1 MFLGYRSTSAFTR
14 GTGFGGF
21 MSLNLG
27 LGFATGFGVQAVRP
41 GFTGNYFDP
50 RRAQNPDF
58 TKVSWGLS
66 GGDGKVAAM
75 GLGIHWMLDGGQSL
89 RRPDLDLGL
98 LLRLRNYASIGAVAR
113 LGPADLA
120 PQGLLPQ
127 ELAVTGELAL
137 RPLGTRMLELAGGVR
152 TRWRGDASVGP
163 GPSSPTSSACSP
175 AAASPC
181 ATRASSSPARSSR
194 SASTCSTPPATSSAS
209 RARAVRGAVAL
220 AVSWD
225 MLTVRAGLHAGL
237 SEGVDGFGLAAR
249 FSSSRQGRVF
259 WPRLVDAERIDL
271 SAVSGERGLI
281 RLLERLDRAEQ
292 AGPRSVI
299 LVDARGAKLGWA
311 SLQELR
317 AALVRIR
324 NAGGHVFAYLED
336 ADLKDYYLASAAEQ
350 VYIHPA
356 GELETFGL
364 AATTLYFKG
373 ALDKLGVQ
381 AEGLHIAEY
390 KSAHETF
397 TRTGP
402 SDPDRQQREAI
413 LDDTFAQIVRDIAQA
428 RGLSEAQVRGLVD
441 EAPHGPN
448 QALAMHLADKVV
460 HRDEVI
466 DAISTKIGA
475 KVRFASFPE
484 TDPEQDTWSTAPYL
498 AVVLIEGT
506 IIDGE
511 SRTIPFLNINF
522 TGSDTLVDQ
531 LRALRNDPMCKG
543 ILLRVNSPGGS
554 ALASDL
560 IWREV
565 QRTQDAHEK
574 QPQKSPPIVV
584 SMGDVAA
591 SGGYYVAMGA
601 RQIFASPTTITGSIG
616 VVSLHFDLSGL
627 LAKLGIS
634 TTTFQRGKNAD
645 ITSLYHPYTE
655 DQRAR
660 MDASMRRIYDLFR
673 TRVAAGRK
681 LTMETVD
688 QLGRGH
694 VYSGVDARELRLVDD
709 LGGLHEALAALR
721 AKTGLPE
728 RRELALRVLPRQRR
742 LVDILLEQV
751 MPRPGDDRA
760 CAARSTAQSPAATPN
775 NSSPSPSAPPSP
787 ASPSPSCSSP
797 RTAPSPSSPAS
808 SSSSKRNMS
817 TVKLKRLKINQY
829 RNVRPGTELRFDDG
843 VNLVLGQ
850 NAAGKTTLLSLL
862 SAVSRSAFEDLSH
875 EEFELEYELTSGN
888 FTIVAKVSHRRRL
901 DPAAVDP
908 EGNAH
913 LWSGDYTIHI
923 TDSITHEETTIVSDS
938 AKAHRAPRPCASFIA
953 APTLARCIVD
963 ILLAAA
969 SAFRF
974 DESLE
979 CFAAMTGRSSL
990 LKSAATPPPAHTS
1003 WHSSRGT
1010 SSTGGAY
1017 VPGDLSRALLRSFN
1031 VTGKDPALDGAEQ
1044 PLASQMAAAI
1054 GAIAVSILPN
1064 QGARSRSP
1072 LESYFRVEGFTF
1084 EVTRIEGQI
1093 VPHDKLSYGQK
1104 RLLAFFYYLAMNSMI
1119 VIADELVNGLH
1130 HRWIDA
1136 CMKAIGERQAFLTS
1150 QNPLLFEYVEFDS
1163 IEQVQARFITC
1174 KSELVDGAEQLVWQN
1189 MPRDDAER
1197 FYRGYEADIEGIG
1210 DILINRGLW

>member
-1 MFLGYRSTSAFTR
+1 MRDMSPKPRCERQQPATRDMSTETCRKGHAVLPTLTLAALTLALAAPAAAQAPVALDRNPSDGVERPIHDYSGEGDASSLELNPALLSAAKGLDAVFLGYRSTSAFTR
-14 GTGFGGF
+14 GSGFGGF
-21 MSLNLG
+21 ASLNLG

-50 RRAQNPDF
+50 RRSQNPDF
-58 TKVSWGLS
+58 TKISWGLS
-66 GGDGKVAAM
+66 GGDGKVVAM
-75 GLGIHWMLDGGQSL
+75 GLGLHWMTLGGAPM
-89 RRPDLDLGL
+89 RRPDLDFGL

-137 RPLGTRMLELAGGVR
+137 RPLGTRTLELAGGVR

-163 GPSSPTSSACSP
+163 AEFTDFLGVLPRGRIALRYQGIEL
-175 AAASPC
+175 AGEVEQV
-181 ATRASSSPARSSR
+181 RVNLLD
-194 SASTCSTPPATSSAS
+194 PATYQL
-209 RARAVRGAVAL
+209 REQARAVRGAVAL

-225 MLTVRAGLHAGL
+225 MLTVRAGVHAGL
-237 SEGVDGFGLAAR
+237 SEGLDGFGLAAR

-281 RLLERLDRAEQ
+281 RMLERLDRAEQ
-292 AGPRSVI
+292 AGPRSII

-317 AALVRIR
+317 GALVRIR

-336 ADLKDYYLASAAEQ
+336 ANLKEYYLASAAEQ
-350 VYIHPA
+350 VYLHPA
-356 GELETFGL
+356 GELATFGL
-364 AATTLYFKG
+364 AAATLYFKG

-441 EAPHGPN
+441 EAPHGPS
-448 QALAMHLADKVV
+448 QALTQHLADKIL

-498 AVVLIEGT
+498 AVVLVEGT

-522 TGSDTLVDQ
+522 AGSDTLVEQ
-531 LRALRNDPMCKG
+531 LRALRGDPMCKG

-574 QPQKSPPIVV
+574 NPQRSPPIIV

-634 TTTFQRGKNAD
+634 TSTFQRGKNAD
-645 ITSLYHPYTE
+645 IASLWHPYTE

-694 VYSGVDARELRLVDD
+694 VYSGVDARELRLVDE

-751 MPRPGDDRA
+751 MPRSREKGLRSKIDTAIARRDAKQQLPLA
-760 CAARSTAQSPAATPN
+760 LSAALA
-775 NSSPSPSAPPSP
+775 
-787 ASPSPSCSSP
+787 
-797 RTAPSPSSPAS
+797 
-808 SSSSKRNMS
+808 
-817 TVKLKRLKINQY
+817 RL
-829 RNVRPGTELRFDDG
+829 P
-843 VNLVLGQ
+843 
-850 NAAGKTTLLSLL
+850 LSLL
-862 SAVSRSAFEDLSH
+862 FLPQDSALALLPGLV
-875 EEFELEYELTSGN
+875 ELE
-888 FTIVAKVSHRRRL
+888 
-901 DPAAVDP
+901 
-908 EGNAH
+908 
-913 LWSGDYTIHI
+913 
-923 TDSITHEETTIVSDS
+923 
-938 AKAHRAPRPCASFIA
+938 
-953 APTLARCIVD
+953 
-963 ILLAAA
+963 
-969 SAFRF
+969 
-974 DESLE
+974 
-979 CFAAMTGRSSL
+979 
-990 LKSAATPPPAHTS
+990 
-1003 WHSSRGT
+1003 
-1010 SSTGGAY
+1010 
-1017 VPGDLSRALLRSFN
+1017 
-1031 VTGKDPALDGAEQ
+1031 
-1044 PLASQMAAAI
+1044 
-1054 GAIAVSILPN
+1054 
-1064 QGARSRSP
+1064 
-1072 LESYFRVEGFTF
+1072 
-1084 EVTRIEGQI
+1084 
-1093 VPHDKLSYGQK
+1093 
-1104 RLLAFFYYLAMNSMI
+1104 
-1119 VIADELVNGLH
+1119 
-1130 HRWIDA
+1130 
-1136 CMKAIGERQAFLTS
+1136 
-1150 QNPLLFEYVEFDS
+1150 
-1163 IEQVQARFITC
+1163 
-1174 KSELVDGAEQLVWQN
+1174 
-1189 MPRDDAER
+1189 
-1197 FYRGYEADIEGIG
+1197 
-1210 DILINRGLW
+1210 